1 MCLFCRV
8 LGFILNDI
16 GPFVKAE
23 AVGTIGEYVSQPV
36 YTSSL
41 AGMEE
46 VLRERYKGFGPVV
59 SITAAAAGAMMELYP
74 RQICCCGHWQE
85 EPQWTKM
92 ARDSVWVF
100 DPSTKA
106 TRPPTREESDGKLEE
121 PLQYTL
127 NYDVGIA
134 ANFTATND
142 NIDIWEHFKQ
152 VGGALCPLQHPHRC

>member
-1 MCLFCRV
+1 
-8 LGFILNDI
+8 
-16 GPFVKAE
+16 
-23 AVGTIGEYVSQPV
+23 
-36 YTSSL
+36 
-41 AGMEE
+41 MEE

-59 SITAAAAGAMMELYP
+59 STTAAAAGAMMELYS
-74 RQICCCGHWQE
+74 RQFCCCGHWQE

-152 VGGALCPLQHPHRC
+152 VQCKGLMVFRGKNSNILDEDTAEAMIMPEYKGEPLLPNVMV